1 MLSRAAIRASST
13 TSMVA
18 RRGFHSTRAQMSSP
32 YHYPEGPRSNI
43 PFNPL
48 TKWFALRYWS
58 FMFIG
63 FCTSSISSLCRSLLT
78 YHSRSFWRCS
88 LADVQE
94 QVKGELGLGKMLH
107 GCRIL
112 KDIDRGRAAN
122 RSSESIQHSQSH
134 CSQWKGLVIKIPLKF
149 AFL

>member
-1 MLSRAAIRASST
+1 MLSRAAVRTSST

-58 FMFIG
+58 FMAVG
-63 FCTSSISSLCRSLLT
+63 FGAPFGVAVWQT
-78 YHSRSFWRCS
+78 Y
-88 LADVQE
+88 
-94 QVKGELGLGKMLH
+94 KNK
-107 GCRIL
+107 
-112 KDIDRGRAAN
+112 
-122 RSSESIQHSQSH
+122 
-134 CSQWKGLVIKIPLKF
+134 
-149 AFL
+149 